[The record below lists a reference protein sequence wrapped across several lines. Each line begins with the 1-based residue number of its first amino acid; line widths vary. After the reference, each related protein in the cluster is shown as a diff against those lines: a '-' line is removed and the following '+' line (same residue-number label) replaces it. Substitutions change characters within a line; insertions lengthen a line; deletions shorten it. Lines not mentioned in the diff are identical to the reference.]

1 MCREALAKSSAGPSV
16 FLYVGLYVGL
26 YAYLYKE
33 CAMFSIRLD
42 KDLRSLSEFRARC
55 AEYVGDVCMTG
66 RPLLVT
72 QRGRA
77 VVIVM
82 DVRDFEIMRRRL
94 EELESLASPEGPA
107 DGAGLALRAKEEPA
121 DRRPHQR

>member
-1 MCREALAKSSAGPSV
+1 
-16 FLYVGLYVGL
+16 
-26 YAYLYKE
+26 
-33 CAMFSIRLD
+33 MFSIRLD

-55 AEYVGDVCMTG
+55 AEYVGDVCLTG

-77 VVIVM
+77 MVIVI

-94 EELESLASPEGPA
+94 EELESLVGTDSTVH
-107 DGAGLALRAKEEPA
+107 GAGLPGTGGLAQPASLAQEEAA
-121 DRRPHQR
+121 DRRPHQGVGNPRA